1 LKGFPSLIE
10 TFYLHL
16 KFVGKNGG
24 WSINLPFVC
33 SKCGVCCTLDDFLT
47 AGEIKA
53 KLEEQPEVHRKLK
66 ALYEELAEILQDGE
80 EKYDDHTT
88 HTPCPFLKGKI
99 CTIYT
104 FRPDGCRQFPNTRFG
119 MQTTNCE
126 ALTRFK
132 KQVAALSRGRKNKKT
147 YHFTGNPLKHAKLTQ
162 KEYENCI
169 AKLVKAGATT
179 QELDYSSF
187 LNKQLE

>member
-1 LKGFPSLIE
+1 MVE

-16 KFVGKNGG
+16 EFIGKNGG

-53 KLEEQPEVHRKLK
+53 KPLEQPELHGKLK
-66 ALYEELAEILQDGE
+66 ALYEELAELLQESE
-80 EKYDDHTT
+80 EKYDDYTMN
-88 HTPCPFLKGKI
+88 TPCPFLKEKT
-99 CTIYT
+99 CSIYAI
-104 FRPDGCRQFPNTRFG
+104 RPDGCRQFPNTRFG

-132 KQVAALSRGRKNKKT
+132 KQGAALSRGRKNKKT
-147 YHFTGNPLKHAKLTQ
+147 YHFTWKPIKKAKLTQ
-162 KEYENCI
+162 KQYEKCL
-169 AKLVKAGATT
+169 AKLVKAGVST
-179 QELDYSSF
+179 EEMEFLSF
-187 LNKQLE
+187 LNKELE